1 MRIETVELVRVAM
14 PLVAPFR
21 TSFGVQHSRDVLL
34 VRVVGD
40 DAEGWGECTTPD
52 APIYSSEYTDG
63 AAAVLR
69 DHLVPRLLA
78 AGEVAAPEVGS
89 VLGSVRGHRMAKA
102 ALELALLDAEL
113 RAAGSDLAASF
124 GAVRDRVPAGVS
136 VGIPEGGVP
145 ELLDVVAGHLDE
157 GYLRVKLKIEPGFDL
172 EPVAAVRERFGET
185 VALSV
190 DANTAYRLDDTPQ
203 LVQLDA
209 FELSYV
215 EQPFP
220 PDHLMDHARLADVL
234 TTPICLDESLVS
246 PTATADAITAGA
258 CEIANL
264 KIGRLGGFLAAVATH
279 DVCVERGVPAWVG
292 GMLETGIGR
301 AANVALA
308 ALAGVTL
315 PGDTSASDRYWATDL
330 TEPFV
335 LRGGH
340 LLVPDGAGIGVAPL
354 PDVLAEIETGR
365 EVLRA

>member
-14 PLVAPFR
+14 PLVVPFR
-21 TSFGVQHSRDVLL
+21 TSFGVQRSRDVLL
-34 VRVVGD
+34 LHVTGED
-40 DAEGWGECTTPD
+40 EGWGECTTPD
-52 APIYSSEYTDG
+52 APIYSSEYTEG

-69 DHLVPRLLA
+69 DHLVPRLFA
-78 AGEVAAPEVGS
+78 AGDVAATEVGS
-89 VLGSVRGHRMAKA
+89 ALAPVRGHRMAKA
-102 ALELALLDAEL
+102 ALELAILDAEL
-113 RAAGSDLAASF
+113 RAAGRGLAASF

-145 ELLDVVAGHLDE
+145 ELLEVVAGHLDE

-172 EPVAAVRERFGET
+172 EPVAAVRERFGES

-190 DANTAYRLDDTPQ
+190 DANTAYRLDDAPT

-209 FELSYV
+209 FELAYV

-220 PDHLMDHARLADVL
+220 ADHLMDHARLADVL
-234 TTPICLDESLVS
+234 ATPICLDESLSS
-246 PTATADAITAGA
+246 PTATADAVTAGA
-258 CEIANL
+258 CEVANL
-264 KIGRLGGFLAAVATH
+264 KIGRLGGFLPAVATH
-279 DVCVERGVPAWVG
+279 DICVERGVPAWVG

-315 PGDTSASDRYWATDL
+315 PGDTSASARYWRVDL
-330 TEPFV
+330 TEPFALV
-335 LRGGH
+335 DGH
-340 LLVPDGAGIGVAPL
+340 LEVPAGPGVGVAPL
-354 PDVLAEIETGR
+354 EDVLAEVETGR